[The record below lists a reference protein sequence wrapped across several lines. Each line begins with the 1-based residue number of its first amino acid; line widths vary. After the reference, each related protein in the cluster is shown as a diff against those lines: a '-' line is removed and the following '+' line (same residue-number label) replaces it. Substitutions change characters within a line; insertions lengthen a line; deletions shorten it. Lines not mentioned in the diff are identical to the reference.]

1 MPSVQQDI
9 THPKELLISMNWLN
23 RKDVPFMNNQEQQ
36 IQNVLNTLR
45 DPRTIRTQ
53 SHRILNL
60 AKQNRLEHFS
70 LSPERMTTT
79 ASYIVDI
86 ITSRYPELDI
96 PYHSRWR
103 HFEMDG
109 LPRIHNLRKQ
119 LEPISPSE
127 WGKILYELVIISV
140 FLDAGAGPLWRYKE
154 ALTKKEYSRSEGLA
168 LASLYLY
175 ESGAFSTDPTNPF
188 RVDAERLLDFKEAE
202 LIKGFQV
209 SSTNLLEGIPGRV
222 SLLNRLGEIIHRK
235 EHCFNRRRRLGE
247 FYTYVE
253 SLQDNKI
260 LPTTK
265 LFEAVLEAFNDIWPI
280 RLIYHGVSLG
290 DVWIHS
296 ALKTNEAGSEYIPFH
311 KLSQWLTYS
320 LVEPLEQ
327 TGIDVTDLDV
337 LTGLP
342 EYRNGGLLIDT
353 ELLKVRNNKILEQPQ
368 DPGSEPII
376 EWRALTVALLDELAL
391 LIRQQ
396 LNMNAESLPLA
407 KILQGGTWEAGR
419 QIAQKKRIN
428 GTPPIEIIGDGTI
441 F

>member
-9 THPKELLISMNWLN
+9 TLLKELLISTNWPN
-23 RKDVPFMNNQEQQ
+23 PKDAPFMNNQEQQ
-36 IQNVLNTLR
+36 IQNVLNMLR
-45 DPRTIRTQ
+45 DPHSIRAQ

-60 AKQNRLEHFS
+60 AKQNQLAHFS
-70 LSPERMTTT
+70 LNPEKMTTT

-119 LEPISPSE
+119 LEPISPSA

-140 FLDAGAGPLWRYKE
+140 FLDAGAGPLWSYKE
-154 ALTKKEYSRSEGLA
+154 AITEKEYSRSEGLA

-175 ESGAFSTDPTNPF
+175 ENGAFSTDPNNPF
-188 RVDAERLLDFKEAE
+188 RVDAERLLDFKETD

-209 SSTNLLEGIPGRV
+209 TSSNLLEGIPGRV

-235 EHCFNRRRRLGE
+235 EHYFNHQGRLGE
-247 FYTYVE
+247 FYTYIG
-253 SLQDNKI
+253 SLQNNKI
-260 LPTTK
+260 LSATQ
-265 LFEAVLEAFNDIWPI
+265 LFQAVLEAFNDIWPV

-296 ALKTNEAGSEYIPFH
+296 ALKTKEPGSEYIPFH

-320 LVEPLEQ
+320 LIEPLEQ
-327 TGIDVTDLDV
+327 TGIHVTDLNA

-353 ELLKVRNNKILEQPQ
+353 ELLKVRNHDILEQPQ

-396 LNMNAESLPLA
+396 LNMNEESLPLA
-407 KILQGGTWEAGR
+407 KILQGGTWDAGR
-419 QIAQKKRIN
+419 QIAQRKRIN
-428 GTPPIEIIGDGTI
+428 GTPPIQIISDGTV